1 MHTPMAF
8 FRRMSELAAIGLRF
22 ENPRVQPS
30 CRQLWMEHPKGLG
43 AWREGKTWLI
53 SAKQWF
59 RVFAKTRPKLGMG
72 FAVLATS

>member
-1 MHTPMAF
+1 
-8 FRRMSELAAIGLRF
+8 
-22 ENPRVQPS
+22 
-30 CRQLWMEHPKGLG
+30 MEHPKGLG